1 MARRSRERSAGSL
14 LRRLADAN
22 RQTAANWDSF
32 GEHRVRLTG
41 IIRALCGE
49 GVDRLV
55 ILGAGNCNDIELYR
69 LLECARII
77 DLADLDANA
86 IKTGVE
92 KQSLGGCQRIAAR
105 GGIDVTGA
113 AHFFSWSKKTPT
125 DKDIDRYQKKLG
137 SLAPFK
143 IAAGYD
149 VVISACLLS
158 QLISAVVDALGPSHP
173 RLFELI
179 KALRDQHLR
188 LLVSLL
194 RKRGRG
200 LLVSDF
206 VSSDSCPALLETSD
220 GAFQS
225 LALEAL
231 RERNFFTGTNPLA
244 VSERLHAIASELL
257 DDVRLLRPWKWQI
270 SEKRAYL
277 VYALTF
283 TRRA

>member
-1 MARRSRERSAGSL
+1 MARRSREPSAGSL
-14 LRRLADAN
+14 LRRVADAN
-22 RQTAANWDSF
+22 RQTAANWDIF
-32 GEHRVRLTG
+32 GEHRAHLTG

-49 GVDRLV
+49 GVDRLA
-55 ILGAGNCNDIELYR
+55 ILGAGNCNDIELYG

-77 DLADLDANA
+77 DLADLDGDA

-92 KQSLGGCQRIAAR
+92 KQSLAGCRRIAAR

-113 AHFFSWSKKTPT
+113 AHCFSWSKKTPT
-125 DKDIDRYQKKLG
+125 DKDINRYQKKLRG
-137 SLAPFK
+137 LPPFK
-143 IAAGYD
+143 IAGGYD

-158 QLISAVVDALGPSHP
+158 QLISAVVDVLGPAHP

-179 KALRDQHLR
+179 KALRDQHLQ

-220 GAFQS
+220 GTLQS
-225 LALEAL
+225 LALDAL

-244 VSERLHAIASELL
+244 VSKRLHAIASKSL

-270 SEKRAYL
+270 SQKRVYV

>member
-1 MARRSRERSAGSL
+1 MARRSREPSAGSL
-14 LRRLADAN
+14 LRRVAAAN
-22 RQTAANWDSF
+22 RQTAANWDIF
-32 GEHRVRLTG
+32 GEHRAHLTG
-41 IIRALCGE
+41 IIRALCDQ
-49 GVDRLV
+49 GVDRLA
-55 ILGAGNCNDIELYR
+55 ILGAGNCNDIELYG

-77 DLADLDANA
+77 DLADLDADA

-92 KQSLGGCQRIAAR
+92 KQGLAGCRRIAAR

-113 AHFFSWSKKTPT
+113 AHCFSWSKTPT
-125 DKDIDRYQKKLG
+125 DKDIDRYQKKLC
-137 SLAPFK
+137 SLPFK
-143 IAAGYD
+143 IAGGYD

-158 QLISAVVDALGPSHP
+158 QLISAVVDLLGPGHP

-179 KALRDQHLR
+179 KALRDQHLQ

-194 RKRGRG
+194 RKRGRA

-220 GAFQS
+220 GALQS
-225 LALEAL
+225 LALAAL

-244 VSERLHAIASELL
+244 VTKRLHAIASKLL
-257 DDVRLLRPWKWQI
+257 DDVRLLWPWKCQI

-277 VYALTF
+277 VCALTF